1 MHKAKSWGIAPL
13 FFGLVCACCFF
24 FLIEGTTVVAEAA
37 EGGDRTGDLLD
48 LLWRFINFALMVL
61 ILVWALRKVG
71 IKEKLSARTK
81 EIHQRLDDLK
91 NEKEAAHQRY
101 QEVEEK
107 LNALEMERKSIID
120 QYKQDGV
127 AEKERIIQEAKDKVE
142 QILNQA
148 ELTIEQE
155 IHTARERLKEEVVDF
170 AAKKAQEIIAKELTE
185 QDQDRLIHDFI
196 ERVDK
201 IH

>member
-1 MHKAKSWGIAPL
+1 MHKAKLWGITPL

-24 FLIEGTTVVAEAA
+24 FLEGTTVAAEAA

-81 EIHQRLDDLK
+81 EIRQRLDDLK
-91 NEKEAAHQRY
+91 SEKEAAHQRY
-101 QEVEEK
+101 QEVEKK
-107 LNALEMERKSIID
+107 LNAFESERKSIID
-120 QYKQDGV
+120 QYKRDGV

-148 ELTIEQE
+148 EVTIEQE
-155 IHTARERLKEEVVDF
+155 IHAARERLKEEVVDF
-170 AAKKAQEIIAKELTE
+170 AARKAQEIIAKELTE

>member
-1 MHKAKSWGIAPL
+1 MHKVKMWGTAPL
-13 FFGLVCACCFF
+13 FFGLLCGCCL
-24 FLIEGTTVVAEAA
+24 FLLWGTAFAAAGA

-71 IKEKLSARTK
+71 IKGRLSARTK
-81 EIHQRLDDLK
+81 EIQHRLDDLK
-91 NEKEAAHQRY
+91 REKDAAHQRY
-101 QEVEEK
+101 REVEEK
-107 LNALEMERKSIID
+107 LNALESERKSIID
-120 QYKQDGV
+120 QYKQDGI
-127 AEKERIIQEAKDKVE
+127 AEKERIVQEAKEKVE

-148 ELTIEQE
+148 EVTIEQE
-155 IHTARERLKEEVVDF
+155 IHSARERLKEEVVDY
-170 AAKKAQEIIAKELTE
+170 AAKKAQEIIARELTE
-185 QDQDRLIHDFI
+185 IDQDRLIHDFI